1 MGKIQNIEKAKYEG
15 YIWWSDKDRPEVFY
29 GNEEVELSLN
39 DDENPFIIEGNLWDK
54 ASKKSIF
61 IRYVDGQYFTN
72 ETTVKE
78 EDRNNKERC
87 TEKSFIAHRI
97 DGIRVL
103 RFLQYW
109 VTFEDPLCEK
119 METLRPEKLVFI
131 GFDDNNK
138 EE

>member
-15 YIWWSDKDRPEVFY
+15 YIWWSDKDRPTVYY
-29 GNEEVELSLN
+29 GEEEVELSLN
-39 DDENPFIIEGNLWDK
+39 DGKNPFIIEGNLWDK

-109 VTFEDPLCEK
+109 ETFKDPLCEK